1 MSIWNKILVGLICV
15 AAIPYFYMAARALRM
30 STNWHE
36 KAVKYEARLDQLLKE
51 NERLLSGYEK
61 EDGTMVAGIRQ
72 YRNELYR
79 LLLDR
84 RRVWLNCDPK
94 IKLGRE
100 DGTAE
105 ITITIG
111 SPTPHEIA
119 EKTVLY
125 VFEDVDVRQKGRY
138 LGQYVVSEVTDE
150 KQIVLVPTGVL
161 SPRQIENLAAA
172 KRPWMLYELM
182 PRDDHDVF
190 AELSD
195 EPLRTMLPA
204 DTVQEY
210 LKDGKP
216 AAPEDPAQRVVEGK
230 FVRPLREY
238 TILLN
243 GEYEKRILLNDAL
256 EAAKRDK
263 KLVRDALAAARNQE
277 EACKRDI
284 AAEKKQLA
292 EQERQRDIVAAH
304 RKKLEEKLE
313 AIQAAVKAL
322 IAQNQAMVGQIAAYQ
337 LEAARRIEQR
347 ARSMARSPVGRP

>member
-15 AAIPYFYMAARALRM
+15 AAIPYFYLAARALKM

-36 KAVKYEARLDQLLKE
+36 KAVKYEARLEQLREE

-61 EDGTMVAGIRQ
+61 EDGTVVAGIRQ

-105 ITITIG
+105 ITLTIG

-119 EKTVLY
+119 EKTVVY
-125 VFEDVDVRQKGRY
+125 AFEDIDVRQKGRY
-138 LGQYVVSEVTDE
+138 MGQYIVSEVPDE
-150 KQIVLVPTGVL
+150 KQIVLVPTGIL
-161 SPRQIENLAAA
+161 SPRQVENLASA
-172 KRPWMLYELM
+172 KRPWILYELM
-182 PRDDHDVF
+182 PRDDHEVF
-190 AELSD
+190 ATLSD
-195 EPLRTMLPA
+195 EQLRAMLPA
-204 DTVQEY
+204 STVQEY

-216 AAPEDPAQRVVEGK
+216 ASPEDPAQRIVEGK

-238 TILLN
+238 TVLLT

-256 EAAKRDK
+256 EAVKRDK
-263 KLVRDALAAARNQE
+263 KLVMDALAAARAQE

-292 EQERQRDIVAAH
+292 EQERQRDIVASY
-304 RKKLEEKLE
+304 RKKLQEKLD
-313 AIQAAVKAL
+313 AMQAAVKGL
-322 IAQNQAMVGQIAAYQ
+322 IARNQAMAGQIAAYQ

-347 ARSMARSPVGRP
+347 ARRMAGAPVGRP